1 MKHALGLSFRFL
13 RRDWRAGEL
22 TTVGIALTIAVASI
36 TAVGFFNDRVRR
48 SMEQHA
54 SELLAADLVVLS
66 QRPVAI
72 EWIKAARQK
81 GLRTALTTQLPS
93 VVVAGTLT
101 QLVEI
106 KAVSDGYP
114 LRGRLKVTLVPYT
127 KDHVTNRVPARGSVW
142 LDARLM
148 SQLNLKIGD
157 SITIGAAKFA
167 VSRIISYEPDRGGNF
182 FSIAPR
188 AMIHA
193 NDLQA
198 TKLVQTGSLISY
210 RLLLAGDSPS
220 IRSFRNW
227 VKPLLRGGS
236 RLQGLRDA
244 RPQLRV
250 VLDRANQF
258 LGLSALVSVVLAG
271 VAIAISARHYASRHL
286 DPSAILRCLGASQNF
301 IIAIHGWQLLWLA
314 IAGSLLGVLIGYAA
328 QWILALT
335 LVDLLVARLP
345 PPGWKPALMG
355 MVTGLVIL
363 MGFSLPPILRLRNV
377 PPARVLRRDLGNLPR
392 SSLSVYV
399 FAVLTVIMIMLW
411 LTGDVLLTIYITSGS
426 VATLLVM
433 GLVSSGLIRV
443 VGRLRNRVGIAWR
456 FGISNIARRPR
467 ASMAQLLAFGLGIMV
482 MLLLNIVRN
491 DLVDQWQSSLPPDA
505 PNYFVINVQKH
516 QLADTRRFFRENK
529 IAPPSLYPM
538 VRARLTGI
546 NNIPIDLSSLSDPR
560 ARRLLQREQN
570 LSWRRE
576 MQTDNRIIAG
586 QWWSEE
592 THGQPQ
598 LSLEQGIAKRLG
610 IKLGDTIQFSVVG
623 EPLSLTVTSL
633 RSVDWD
639 SFNVNFFMV
648 TPPGVLEN
656 FPASFITSFLLPP
669 GEPGVL
675 SRLVKRFPNFTV
687 IDISALMTKVRS
699 IMDRVTVAVEF
710 VFLFTLAA
718 GITVLLAAI
727 QATQDERRYEGA
739 ILRTLGASR
748 SQLMQGIAA
757 EFATLGMLAGL
768 LAAFSASAVGY
779 VLAQQVFHLTYRPGI
794 ELWVVGVLGGALG
807 IGIAGTLGVRSVVN
821 QPPMK
826 TLQRI

>member
-1 MKHALGLSFRFL
+1 MNHALALSFRFL

-66 QRPVAI
+66 RQPVAS
-72 EWIKAARQK
+72 EWIRTARRI

-93 VVVAGTLT
+93 VVVAGALT
-101 QLVEI
+101 QLAEV

-114 LRGRLKVTLVPYT
+114 LRGRLKVASVPYA
-127 KDHVTNRVPARGSVW
+127 KDHVTNHIPARGSAW

-148 SQLNLKIGD
+148 SQLKLEIGD
-157 SITIGAAKFA
+157 SITIGAAKFTFN
-167 VSRIISYEPDRGGNF
+167 RIISYEPDRGGNL

-188 AMIHA
+188 VLIHA
-193 NDLQA
+193 DDLRA

-210 RLLLAGDSPS
+210 RLLLAGDSPTIS
-220 IRSFRNW
+220 DFRNW
-227 VKPLLRGGS
+227 VKPLLQGGS

-244 RPQLRV
+244 RPELRV

-286 DPSAILRCLGASQNF
+286 DPSAILRCLGAQQNF

-314 IAGSLLGVLIGYAA
+314 IVGSLLGVLIGYAA
-328 QWILALT
+328 QWFLALT
-335 LVDLLVARLP
+335 LVDLMAARLP
-345 PPGWKPALMG
+345 PPGWKPALAG

-363 MGFSLPPILRLRNV
+363 LGFSLPPILRLRNV
-377 PPARVLRRDLGNLPR
+377 PPLRVLRRDLGNLPR
-392 SSLSVYV
+392 SSLLVYA
-399 FAVLTVIMIMLW
+399 FAVLTVIVIMLW
-411 LTGDVLLTIYITSGS
+411 LTGDVRLVIYVTGGG

-433 GLVSSGLIRV
+433 GLVSSGLIRA
-443 VGRLRNRVGIAWR
+443 VGRLRKRVGIAWR

-482 MLLLNIVRN
+482 MLLLIIVRN
-491 DLVDQWQSSLPPDA
+491 DLVDQWQSSLPLDA

-516 QLADTRRFFRENK
+516 QLVDTRRFFLKNK
-529 IAPPSLYPM
+529 IAPPYLYPI

-546 NNIPIDLSSLSDPR
+546 NDKPIDLSHLGDRR
-560 ARRLLQREQN
+560 ARRLLQRNQN
-570 LSWRRE
+570 LSWRSE
-576 MQTDNRIIAG
+576 MQTDNRITAG
-586 QWWSEE
+586 KWWSKE
-592 THGQPQ
+592 THGHPQ
-598 LSLEQGIAKRLG
+598 LSLEEGIAKRLG
-610 IKLGDTIQFSVVG
+610 VKLGDTIQFSVAG
-623 EPLSLTVTSL
+623 EALSLTVTSL

-648 TPPGVLEN
+648 APPGVLEN
-656 FPASFITSFLLPP
+656 FPTSFITSFHMPP
-669 GEPGVL
+669 GDPGML

-687 IDISALMTKVRS
+687 IDISALMSKVRN

-727 QATQDERRYEGA
+727 QATQDERRFEGA

-748 SQLMQGIAA
+748 RQLIQGIAA
-757 EFATLGMLAGL
+757 EFVTLGMLAGL
-768 LAAFSASAVGY
+768 LAAISANVVGY
-779 VLAQQVFHLTYRPGI
+779 VLAQQVFHMTYRPGI
-794 ELWVVGVLGGALG
+794 ELWILGILGGALG
-807 IGIAGTLGVRSVVN
+807 VGIAGTLGVRSVVN